1 MVFVRPLNWIAE
13 RRWVAP
19 TKGHLPLNEFD
30 SSEAHVNDPHLLGY
44 YRVYFRTTG
53 KAVRI
58 RGSHYRRSLTLRAK
72 IHRQEQKRLRDNS
85 GLDEMVGISGRATD
99 SRSRCLGIAGAN
111 VKVIPPDVAHCGLV
125 NRIDGK
131 LCHLQIF
138 HK

>member
-1 MVFVRPLNWIAE
+1 MMICMVYFVSHFMVFVRPLNWIAE

-44 YRVYFRTTG
+44 YLVYFRTTG

-72 IHRQEQKRLRDNS
+72 IHRQEQKGDVIDMGWMRWLAS
-85 GLDEMVGISGRATD
+85 AVGLPTADLA
-99 SRSRCLGIAGAN
+99 A
-111 VKVIPPDVAHCGLV
+111 
-125 NRIDGK
+125 
-131 LCHLQIF
+131 
-138 HK
+138 